1 MSEYG
6 YGKPPKE
13 YRFKPGKSGNPSGR
27 PKGAK
32 SLKSLVL
39 EELSVTMEASED
51 GKRVKISKGKA
62 AVKVLVSKALGGDL
76 AAMRQLMGL
85 MATFLAEPEG
95 SDTAQA
101 PLTESDAAL
110 LKAYVERVS
119 GTSERKEKE
128 AGDE

>member
-1 MSEYG
+1 MSKYG